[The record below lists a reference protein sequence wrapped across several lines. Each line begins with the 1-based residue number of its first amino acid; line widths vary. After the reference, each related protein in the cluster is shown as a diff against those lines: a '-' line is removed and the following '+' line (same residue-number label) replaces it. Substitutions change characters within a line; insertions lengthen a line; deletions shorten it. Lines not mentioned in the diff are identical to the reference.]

1 MNRAGEGASVVVERK
16 RNKKLKGSAE
26 RDLAALGIAFF
37 AIILFVA
44 TGGTV
49 LPEALAAIQG
59 AGAGPDVL
67 FMNALL
73 LNIALIIFGWRRYRE
88 LQIEISDRR
97 EAENL
102 ARELAEIDPLTG
114 CLNRRSMTTVTQALR
129 RTANANGQ
137 AVIYCLIDLDNFKQI
152 NDMNG
157 HAAGDAAL
165 IKLVHR
171 IEQVLPNDAR
181 LARIGGDEFAFLLA
195 HDPQNMERVDDL
207 VIRLFESMAMPLELG
222 RVTVDASISMG
233 IASDHDPSCGAPE
246 LLSSDALMQRADIA
260 MYQAKKT
267 GKNRYCW
274 FEPSMESELRF
285 RNELEVGI
293 RAGLQKREFVPFY
306 EQQVDVETGELVG
319 FEMLARWV
327 SPSVGVI
334 SPEVFIPVAEEMG
347 VIGELSDQLI
357 ERALIDA
364 SQWDDTISLSINI
377 SPVQLRD
384 PWFAQKLLRM
394 LVKHSFPPQRLEIEI
409 TESCL
414 HENIDIV
421 KRMIVSLR
429 NQGVQVSLDDFG
441 TGYSSLEQ
449 LRHLPFDRLKIDRSF
464 VGELSSPE
472 SNSLIVDAIVS
483 LGRGL
488 DLPMTVEGIEDETI
502 LKALKQ
508 MGKLKGQGYLYGR
521 PESGQKVRERLSR
534 SGKLAVQR
542 NEGDIETRRQRTKQD
557 IADALSSRLSKQA

>member
-1 MNRAGEGASVVVERK
+1 MVERK
-16 RNKKLKGSAE
+16 KTEKLKGSAD
-26 RDLAALGIAFF
+26 RDLVALGIAFA

-49 LPEALAAIQG
+49 LPEALNALQG
-59 AGAGPDVL
+59 VGAGPDALLV
-67 FMNALL
+67 NALL
-73 LNIALIIFGWRRYRE
+73 LNVVLIIFGWRRYRE
-88 LQIEISDRR
+88 LKVEISDRR
-97 EAENL
+97 DAENL
-102 ARELAEIDPLTG
+102 ARELAETDPLTG

-129 RTANANGQ
+129 AKANAKGL
-137 AVIYCLIDLDNFKQI
+137 AVVYCLIDLDNFKQI

-165 IKLVHR
+165 IELVRR

-181 LARIGGDEFAFLLA
+181 LARLGGDEFAFLLA
-195 HDPQNMERVDDL
+195 HDPQNLERVDDL
-207 VIRLFESMAMPLELG
+207 VIRLFESMATPFDLG
-222 RVTVDASISMG
+222 QVTVDASISMG
-233 IASDHDPSCGAPE
+233 IASDHDPSGAAPE
-246 LLSSDALMQRADIA
+246 LRSSDVLMQRADIA
-260 MYQAKKT
+260 MYQAKKA
-267 GKNRYCW
+267 GKNRYYW
-274 FEPSMESELRF
+274 FEASMESELRF

-293 RAGLQKREFVPFY
+293 RAGLQNGEFVPFY
-306 EQQVDVETGELVG
+306 EQQVDVESGELVG
-319 FEMLARWV
+319 FEMLARWI
-327 SPSVGVI
+327 SPTVGVI
-334 SPEVFIPVAEEMG
+334 SPETFIPVAEEMG

-364 SQWDDTISLSINI
+364 SEWDDTISLSINI

-384 PWFAQKLLRM
+384 PWFAQKLLKM
-394 LVKHSFPPQRLEIEI
+394 LVKHSFPPQRLEVEI

-414 HENIDIV
+414 HDNLDMV
-421 KRMIVSLR
+421 KSMIMSLR

-472 SNSLIVDAIVS
+472 ANSPIVDAIVS

-502 LKALKQ
+502 LKSLKQ

-521 PESGQKVRERLSR
+521 PESGEKVRERLAR
-534 SGKLAVQR
+534 SGRLAVR
-542 NEGDIETRRQRTKQD
+542 NEGDIEPRRRRAEQN
-557 IADALSSRLSKQA
+557 IAEAVSSRLSKQA